1 MASNTYETV
10 YNALMQ
16 SIEDRKTGF
25 DQKTVDFNM
34 TFKDLT
40 KELDASKKQIE
51 AFKKSMV
58 RQLQEKDEE
67 IKKINA
73 EKKIEISELMKNYA
87 QELEQDLQS
96 KGTEGIEKIKALYEA
111 RIQQQKKDFEEEET
125 KYITHESKLENMYK
139 EIQKEYSILMNIC
152 RELEEK
158 LRDQDTTQKQSFQNS
173 SDHKKAEAALQQLKD
188 VYQATHE
195 NIYSIMTKVQEN
207 APNAEVLD
215 ELLEVLTFFF
225 DQYHEILELNE
236 TMCDKESQ
244 RKTSKAGKERPI
256 IYKKGVP
263 SYENICRKTT
273 GLYGISEES
282 LIASDKATCVP
293 KEFFVIDT

>member
-25 DQKTVDFNM
+25 DQKTVDFKM

-58 RQLQEKDEE
+58 QQLNDKDDE

-73 EKKIEISELMKNYA
+73 DKQAEITRLLTEHANALTTSLSSTESSKVENIKKTFQIRYERALQQFKDTEKTWMTQQSNLNTLLSDKDTIIKRMQHKFDEL
-87 QELEQDLQS
+87 QTELL
-96 KGTEGIEKIKALYEA
+96 A
-111 RIQQQKKDFEEEET
+111 
-125 KYITHESKLENMYK
+125 
-139 EIQKEYSILMNIC
+139 
-152 RELEEK
+152 
-158 LRDQDTTQKQSFQNS
+158 QDTTQKQSFQNS
-173 SDHKKAEAALQQLKD
+173 PDHENAQAALQGFKELFIEKNSIIEALNEKLKNGNSTD
-188 VYQATHE
+188 
-195 NIYSIMTKVQEN
+195 
-207 APNAEVLD
+207 
-215 ELLEVLTFFF
+215 LTFSDLLYQYNAFF
-225 DQYHEILELNE
+225 TDIGNFFTTFKIMRNE
-236 TMCDKESQ
+236 ESQ
-244 RKTSKAGKERPI
+244 RNASKAGKERPI
-256 IYKKGVP
+256 IYEKGVP
-263 SYENICRKTT
+263 RYENICRKTT

>member
-25 DQKTVDFNM
+25 DQKTVDFKM

-51 AFKKSMV
+51 AFKESMV

-73 EKKIEISELMKNYA
+73 EKKKEISELMKKHA
-87 QELEQDLQS
+87 EELEENLKS
-96 KGTEGIEKIKALYEA
+96 TGTEGIEQIKRAYDAQILH
-111 RIQQQKKDFEEEET
+111 QKKDFDEAE
-125 KYITHESKLENMYK
+125 KKFITYESQLENRNKDM
-139 EIQKEYSILMNIC
+139 QKEYKTLMNIC
-152 RELEEK
+152 RELEK
-158 LRDQDTTQKQSFQNS
+158 QLQDQDTTQKQSFQNS
-173 SDHKKAEAALQQLKD
+173 QDHKKAEAKLKLFTD
-188 VYQATHE
+188 AYESLKSQSEGAYTDEEKLDLLTMFFE
-195 NIYSIMTKVQEN
+195 NLEN
-207 APNAEVLD
+207 S
-215 ELLEVLTFFF
+215 F
-225 DQYHEILELNE
+225 DTDKNMSNE
-236 TMCDKESQ
+236 ESQ

-256 IYKKGVP
+256 IYEKGVP
-263 SYENICRKTT
+263 RYENICRKTT

>member
-25 DQKTVDFNM
+25 DQKTVDFKM
-34 TFKDLT
+34 TFQDLT

-87 QELEQDLQS
+87 QELEQDLNS

-125 KYITHESKLENMYK
+125 KYITHESKLENINK
-139 EIQKEYSILMNIC
+139 EIQKEYNTLMNIC
-152 RELEEK
+152 KELEKK
-158 LRDQDTTQKQSFQNS
+158 LRDQDTTQKQSFQKS
-173 SDHKKAEAALQQLKD
+173 PDHKKAEAKLKLFTD
-188 VYQATHE
+188 AYESLKSQSEGAYTDEEKLDLLTMFFE
-195 NIYSIMTKVQEN
+195 NLEN
-207 APNAEVLD
+207 S
-215 ELLEVLTFFF
+215 F
-225 DQYHEILELNE
+225 DTDKNMSNE
-236 TMCDKESQ
+236 ESQ

-256 IYKKGVP
+256 IYEKGVP
-263 SYENICRKTT
+263 RYENICRKTT